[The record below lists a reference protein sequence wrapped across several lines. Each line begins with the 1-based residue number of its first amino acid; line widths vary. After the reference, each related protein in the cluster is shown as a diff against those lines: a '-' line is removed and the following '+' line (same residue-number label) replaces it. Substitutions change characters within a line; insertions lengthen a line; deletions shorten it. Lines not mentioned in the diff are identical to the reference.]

1 MNAKNNIGDDMTNE
15 EYLRQRIKDLENA
28 VLDSSLP
35 MKMRKNQAAALLNY
49 RLDLERELNKNSYS
63 QYPQ

>member
-1 MNAKNNIGDDMTNE
+1 MTNE

-49 RLDLERELNKNSYS
+49 RNDLEREVNKNSRS
-63 QYPQ
+63 EYPQ